1 MATGGQA
8 RNHHWI
14 PQCYLKGF
22 SKNRSKNAKLFVVD
36 TIGRKT
42 FETIP
47 RNVASARDFNRFD
60 APGVAPDHFESE
72 YSRFEG
78 LADKALERLCTTHHF
93 GNDEDHN
100 LILNLIALLVAR
112 NPLMRENSRQ
122 FQERALKLMMS
133 ITLATKD
140 RYEASLTQ
148 AVRAGAVERDSDV
161 TYESMREFV
170 NGERYT
176 IEIPTT
182 RHVELELQLSSTV
195 LPLLGQRDWLLIRA
209 PTLTGGFVT
218 CDHPVVLQWSEQKD
232 RGASCSPGFALQG
245 TDVIFT
251 LSHELALLGTFG
263 GENGEI
269 DAVPD
274 LVALINGIVISHAHR
289 QIYAKDNRFRYAT
302 ASGVVRRG
310 ADIVQDLSAPP

>member
-176 IEIPTT
+176 IE
-182 RHVELELQLSSTV
+182 SSLNNSKISRSSDQTSADAEGRKAGTIWAMPRSGQKEAAASAGSCAGCDRNRTAARGKRR
-195 LPLLGQRDWLLIRA
+195 LPRL
-209 PTLTGGFVT
+209 
-218 CDHPVVLQWSEQKD
+218 
-232 RGASCSPGFALQG
+232 
-245 TDVIFT
+245 
-251 LSHELALLGTFG
+251 
-263 GENGEI
+263 
-269 DAVPD
+269 
-274 LVALINGIVISHAHR
+274 
-289 QIYAKDNRFRYAT
+289 
-302 ASGVVRRG
+302 
-310 ADIVQDLSAPP
+310 